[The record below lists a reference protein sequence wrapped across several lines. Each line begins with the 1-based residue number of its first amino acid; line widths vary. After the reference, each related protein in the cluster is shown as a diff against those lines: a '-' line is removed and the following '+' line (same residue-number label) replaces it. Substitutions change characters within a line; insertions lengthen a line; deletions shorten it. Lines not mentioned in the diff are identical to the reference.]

1 MRLGRV
7 LVCLGCVRVC
17 VCVAVW
23 VCLSVFGCVWGAFG
37 FVWGVFG
44 CVWGVLG
51 CVWGAF
57 GCVWGAPGQQKTRI
71 VLLRAIWHL
80 KLASARLDSV
90 GVLMKCLGGVVTG
103 YVCGR
108 VWACVGVTTLA
119 NHLGYVF
126 ATPAEVEVTE
136 ILGDFMAV
144 T

>member
-1 MRLGRV
+1 ML
-7 LVCLGCVRVC
+7 
-17 VCVAVW
+17 
-23 VCLSVFGCVWGAFG
+23 
-37 FVWGVFG
+37 
-44 CVWGVLG
+44 
-51 CVWGAF
+51 
-57 GCVWGAPGQQKTRI
+57 P
-71 VLLRAIWHL
+71 RAIWHV

-90 GVLMKCLGGVVTG
+90 GVPVLMKCLGGVVTG

-144 T
+144 TRARPDGDEAGEMDNSDDDSENKGKSGSSTSGSASSDSSPASTPPKVRF